1 MHAQAVSNA
10 AVKTDFAGL
19 ALSHGPGRQAD
30 SHLAAIGSP
39 PGGRLED
46 HVCRGRRDEQRLRD
60 RARHAPACQ
69 TPPRWPA
76 ADYRFPLRA
85 PTPRICIGRRPR
97 PHRGGRPRCHAS
109 PLRHAGLGLR
119 SIIRACAVLPAASSS
134 EVSINLRGNHDRS
147 LHGMYSRQT
156 KHGALLIGANAHKGS

>member
-10 AVKTDFAGL
+10 AVKTDVAGL

-39 PGGRLED
+39 RRKAGRPCLP
-46 HVCRGRRDEQRLRD
+46 RAAGRTRLRD

>member
-39 PGGRLED
+39 RRKAGRPCLPRAAGRTAFTGSCAACSGVSNSSPMAGGRLP
-46 HVCRGRRDEQRLRD
+46 VSSP
-60 RARHAPACQ
+60 RANSS
-69 TPPRWPA
+69 
-76 ADYRFPLRA
+76 DL
-85 PTPRICIGRRPR
+85 IGRRPR
-97 PHRGGRPRCHAS
+97 PHRGGRSRCHAS